1 MVDLVEMEHTMND
14 VEYPEMRLNV
24 VRSIQALA
32 DLDYQWRVWVRREYP
47 HSNFFDD
54 FTQRIHILYDD
65 TRLLELLDEEKIGEV
80 LRDEDEREALRPLR
94 GCAGYLVRPAWHGTD
109 RRAVHVH
116 TRMGHGRLSRTGGTT
131 GLHAREELSEP
142 WCPYR
147 RGGIS

>member
-14 VEYPEMRLNV
+14 VEYPEMRLNA

-65 TRLLELLDEEKIGEV
+65 TRLLELLDEEKIGDI

-94 GCAGYLVRPAWHGTD
+94 EALDTLFDRYGTELTDEQYMTTPEWPAVVS
-109 RRAVHVH
+109 AAQAALPVF
-116 TRMGHGRLSRTGGTT
+116 TRVKN
-131 GLHAREELSEP
+131 
-142 WCPYR
+142 
-147 RGGIS
+147 

>member
-24 VRSIQALA
+24 VLAIQALA

-54 FTQRIHILYDD
+54 FTLNIHILYDD
-65 TRLLELLDEEKIGEV
+65 TRLLELLDEARIGAF

-94 GCAGYLVRPAWHGTD
+94 DALDTLFDRHGMKLTD
-109 RRAVHVH
+109 EQYMTTPEWTAVVSAAQAALPVF
-116 TRMGHGRLSRTGGTT
+116 TRVKN
-131 GLHAREELSEP
+131 
-142 WCPYR
+142 
-147 RGGIS
+147 